1 MLVFPKC
8 IILTVFTSGCYSGK
22 RGGEP
27 NGDKLDKLEE
37 IAGLKGGGSQFYYP
51 NTFTTYGINGPR
63 KVKAMERCAYK
74 GTHGQVRMVPS
85 SQYSAKQVL
94 AANTTCPPQPC
105 GRVCISR
112 FTDTPWFKAYVKEE
126 KSNNYLGLT
135 VEDLPLPYISANLT
149 KDLIGHILNDSYSK
163 YCEEVS
169 TSIEKETGQLAIQ
182 RTSCHASYSAECY
195 NHSTF
200 DEAVAAGCTGDK
212 IFKALEFG
220 QTKSAMGDWV
230 SNTLFQYL
238 KNYDGGATNIESITS
253 NGPRDNAEWKDY
265 WKCTTI
271 FTRRDNVDT
280 RDKNNMPSLC
290 RHLYPCI
297 DDGPPCS
304 TLQQNESL
312 ATHMALEY
320 FYNTP
325 CYSHENIHFNSCTD
339 AEKSNNEGWCNIRI
353 LRQAMFGDA
362 VSQSHECGG
371 ERYRKKILLADLNLN
386 YYPSSLDAVECNGL
400 RDPWQSSERNPYN
413 PNKVNCY
420 RDTEQSVMRHY
431 GSYPLTDTLDG
442 EDISGANG
450 YWFRRHDTNALWAPI
465 PGAIGPTSGVE
476 DFYYGRAQDMFG
488 KFLQVDNPDAIMRSA
503 FGYDESPNYK
513 FYTGFDKRYKTNG
526 KEWGAYNPGDAR
538 SGICAESYFFL
549 SADSFGDDD
558 SRWTD
563 TVDERRYRIVGPR
576 TNITADGILFTPP
589 YPDSSSIS
597 CKNLEFKSAWL
608 MYKAMCKFIVASI
621 EAVAQSNCN
630 NFMYTT
636 NFYGNEF
643 QNTSEYATWSL
654 IGATKPEYTGF
665 KGDIDAIVAESN
677 IIGISIE
684 APAFGSTYP
693 SQFPGGLIINSTHP
707 LIHTRIQR
715 VLGESSADLSSIN
728 CNVARIQTPNIRFEN
743 VEFDNTGCQEA
754 AMSIAESHTDVAGGI
769 QNAFKHFKG
778 WDFAAVR
785 LTKGLVDSDPTN
797 IQFTN
802 VKFTS
807 YYAFRKQFPG
817 RPLVSIDNA
826 IQHSSY
832 VNVDGLYISNAND
845 TFDYTIVVDALENVP
860 LEPLDMIMWNYKG
873 KVDFGFFPT
882 NWEVVSYADT
892 SAQDTTGDFY
902 TTAANALVYSDNCRN
917 ITDIPEGLDT
927 YIYGTASFSSQNTVE
942 GLVHTGDPT
951 LLIFAV
957 HDQGNTKMVGYT
969 FVGDT
974 IALKEGRSKHKIVA
988 LSRESVTEAWE
999 TADSKNTGFTA
1010 GRVSAGTFVPPPD
1023 VVWGEGTNS
1032 SFCTQYGGKSCIYE
1046 AGRCRTNVS
1055 FTSDFLQILA
1065 SHPFAHCVY
1074 AHYLPRTPKPI

>member
-1 MLVFPKC
+1 M
-8 IILTVFTSGCYSGK
+8 TVFTSGCYSGK
-22 RGGEP
+22 RGT
-27 NGDKLDKLEE
+27 K
-37 IAGLKGGGSQFYYP
+37 YYNP
-51 NTFTTYGINGPR
+51 NTFTTYGINGPT

-94 AANTTCPPQPC
+94 TANTTCPPQPC

-112 FTDTPWFKAYVKEE
+112 FTDTDWFKAYVKDEN
-126 KSNNYLGLT
+126 SNNYQGLT
-135 VEDLPLPYISANLT
+135 VKDLPLPYMSANLT
-149 KDLIGHILNDSYSK
+149 ADLIGHIIHDAYKK
-163 YCEEVS
+163 YCDEVK

-212 IFKALEFG
+212 IFKALEFA
-220 QTKSAMGDWV
+220 QTKNAMGDWV

-253 NGPRDNAEWKDY
+253 NGPRNNPAWEDY

-271 FTRRDNVDT
+271 FTRKDNVDT

-297 DDGPPCS
+297 HDGACI
-304 TLQQNESL
+304 TQQEKESL

-371 ERYRKKILLADLNLN
+371 DRYRKKILLADLNYPAGTSNLN
-386 YYPSSLDAVECNGL
+386 LDAVECLNLKASWETNG
-400 RDPWQSSERNPYN
+400 PVSTN
-413 PNKVNCY
+413 PNGVNCF
-420 RDTEQSVMRHY
+420 RDIEQSVMRHY
-431 GSYPLTDTLDG
+431 GSYPLTDSLDG
-442 EDISGANG
+442 DDISGANG
-450 YWFRRHDTNALWAPI
+450 YWFRRHDTNALWAPLE
-465 PGAIGPTSGVE
+465 GAIGPTSDVE
-476 DFYYGRAQDMFG
+476 DFYHGRAQDMFG
-488 KFLQVDNPDAIMRSA
+488 NFVQDVDYPDYIMRSA

-513 FYTGFDKRYKTNG
+513 FHTEFDKRYKTNG
-526 KEWGAYNPGDAR
+526 KEWGAYNPKDAR

-549 SADSFGDDD
+549 SADSFGDGLDK
-558 SRWTD
+558 W
-563 TVDERRYRIVGPR
+563 VVQGPLIDERQYRIVGPR

-608 MYKAMCKFIVASI
+608 MYKAMCRFIVASI

-643 QNTSEYATWSL
+643 QNNSEYATWSL
-654 IGATKPEYTGF
+654 IGATKPDYTGF

-754 AMSIAESHTDVAGGI
+754 AMSIAEAHTDAAGGI
-769 QNAFKHFKG
+769 QNAFKYFKG
-778 WDFAAVR
+778 WNFAAVR
-785 LTKGLVDSDPTN
+785 LTKGLVDSNPTN
-797 IQFTN
+797 IQFVD

-807 YYAFRKQFPG
+807 YYTFRKQFPG

-826 IQHSSY
+826 VQQTSY
-832 VNVDGLYISNAND
+832 VNVDGLYMSNAVD
-845 TFDYTIVVDALENVP
+845 TFDYVIQVDANTTIP
-860 LEPLDMIMWNYKG
+860 LAPLDMIMWNYKG
-873 KVDFGFFPT
+873 EVDFGFFPST
-882 NWEVVSYADT
+882 WEVVSYADAK
-892 SAQDTTGDFY
+892 AQNTTGSYY
-902 TTAANALVYSDNCRN
+902 TTAANALVFSENCRN
-917 ITDIPEGLDT
+917 ITHIPEGLDT

-951 LLIFAV
+951 LIIFAV

-974 IALKEGRSKHKIVA
+974 IARKEGRSKHKIVA

-999 TADSKNTGFTA
+999 TAESKNTGFTA
-1010 GRVSAGTFVPPPD
+1010 ERVSAGTFVPPPD

-1032 SFCTQYGGKSCIYE
+1032 SFCAQYGGDTCEYK
-1046 AGRCRTNVS
+1046 AGRCRTNIS
-1055 FTSDFLQILA
+1055 YTSDFLQILV
-1065 SHPFAHCVY
+1065 SHLVCVCVQ
-1074 AHYLPRTPKPI
+1074 